1 MNIDLLN
8 RVSEQVNQCRAKYGS
23 YAGRHEFLGVLIEE
37 IEELKQEIFKKE
49 LDFEK
54 FESELIDVI
63 TVLVKGYED
72 IVECKNAR

>member
-37 IEELKQEIFKKE
+37 IEELKQEIFKKD
-49 LDFEK
+49 LDFDR

-72 IVECKNAR
+72 IVDARNRR